1 MNKYHQEI
9 LRAIK
14 TEAKISPSHQP
25 HNPQKYEGHNDFV
38 YPLNNLSMKKIAQKW
53 IREHHKLSLKELIDL
68 LNSLYQG
75 KSSNEKSM
83 AGVLL
88 RYLPKIRKQ
97 IPPQLIDE
105 WLNHLRGWCQVD
117 SLCQSN
123 FSANDLLLN
132 WSQWKNLL
140 IKLSKDDNINKRRA
154 SLVLLVRPVRNSQ
167 DSRFTEVAF
176 QNIDRL
182 KTENN
187 ILITKAVSWLLREMI
202 KKHRSLVKEYL
213 EKNLN
218 QLPKVAVRETKN
230 KLLTGR
236 K

>member
-14 TEAKISPSHQP
+14 AEAKINSSHQS

-38 YPLNNLSMKKIAQKW
+38 YPLNNLSMRKIAQKW
-53 IREHHKLSLKELIDL
+53 IREHPRLSLKELINL

-83 AGVLL
+83 GGMLL
-88 RYLPKIRKQ
+88 GYLPKLRKQ
-97 IPPQLIDE
+97 VPPQLIDE

-132 WSQWKNLL
+132 WPQWKNLL

-154 SLVLLVRPVRNSQ
+154 SLVLLVKPVRNSQ
-167 DSRFTEVAF
+167 DSRFIKIAF

-187 ILITKAVSWLLREMI
+187 ILITKAISWLLREMI
-202 KKHRSLVKEYL
+202 KKHRDLVKEYL

-218 QLPKVAVRETKN
+218 QLPKVAIRETKN